1 MGQYGASPV
10 DGMLFLRG
18 LAIGLA
24 IAAPIGPVG
33 ILCIRKALADGRLA
47 AFVAGLG
54 AALADGIAGAAV
66 VLGLGAVSHFLN
78 GHAIWLKLIGGIFML
93 ALGLRTWLAAA
104 IAVDLPKGKGPGMW
118 RDFASTFLI
127 TMTNPG
133 TILGVV
139 GVFAAFGAAIRPA
152 SEGEAWLLIAGVFL
166 GSVLWWLVLA
176 EITVAIRARFTPNRM
191 RLFNHVSGALLMVFG
206 AGVLVS
212 LAF

>member
-1 MGQYGASPV
+1 
-10 DGMLFLRG
+10 MLFLRG
-18 LAIGLA
+18 MVIGLA

-47 AFVAGLG
+47 AFIAGLG
-54 AALADGIAGAAV
+54 AALADGIVGAAV
-66 VLGLGAVSHFLN
+66 VLGLGFVSHVLE
-78 GHAIWLKLIGGIFML
+78 GQAMWLKLVGGLFML
-93 ALGLRTWLAAA
+93 ALGLRTWVAAA
-104 IAVDLPKGKGPGMW
+104 VAVDPPKGKGPGMW
-118 RDFASTFLI
+118 RDFVSTFLI

-133 TILGVV
+133 TIFGVV

-152 SEGEAWLLIAGVFL
+152 GDGEAWLLIAGVFL

-191 RLFNHVSGALLMVFG
+191 RLFNHASGALLMAFG
-206 AGVLVS
+206 AGALVS